1 MIKQKSI
8 AKEVTISGVG
18 LHTGQHVTMTLKPAP
33 INNGFTF
40 VRVDLEGAP
49 VIEAN
54 ANFVVSTE
62 RGTNLEYKGIQL
74 HTTEHVLAALVG
86 SDLDNVIIELNASE
100 PPIMDGSSKFFVE
113 AVLTA
118 GVIEQEAERDVY
130 VVKDVI
136 KYVDE
141 RTGSE
146 IIIMPSDKY
155 EVTAMV
161 DFGTKVLGTQNAT
174 LSDLS
179 DFKEEIAPAR
189 TFSFLHELETL
200 LNHGLIKGG
209 DLNNAIVYVD
219 KEISSDTIEKLKV
232 AFNKETISVNPNGIL
247 DNLTLHYPNEA
258 ARHKLLDV
266 IGDLA
271 LIGTR
276 IQGRVIANKPGHFVN
291 TQFAKKMAKIIK
303 EEKRNQVPT
312 YDLHKEPL
320 MDVTKIMSMLQ
331 HRFPFILIVKIIE
344 MNEKKPGHF
353 VNTHFAKKMA
363 KIIKEEKRN
372 QVPTYDLHKEPLMD
386 VTKIMSMLPHRF
398 PFILIDKIIEM
409 NETSVVGM
417 KNVTINEEFFNGH
430 FPGAPVMPGVLIVE
444 AMAQTGGILI
454 LSTVPD
460 PENYLTYF
468 MKIDNVKFKHKV
480 VPGDTLIFKLDLLS
494 PIRRGI
500 CHMQANAYANGR
512 LVAEAEL
519 MAQIVKS
526 N

>member
-1 MIKQKSI
+1 MIKQKTI
-8 AKEVTISGVG
+8 ASEVTVSGVG
-18 LHTGQHVTMTLKPAP
+18 LHTGQQVTMTLKPAP
-33 INNGFTF
+33 ANNGFTF

-49 VIEAN
+49 VMEAN
-54 ANFVVSTE
+54 ANYVVSTE
-62 RGTNLEYKGIQL
+62 RGTNLEYKGMQL

-100 PPIMDGSSKFFVE
+100 PPIMDGSSKYFIE
-113 AVLTA
+113 AVESV
-118 GVIEQEAERDVY
+118 GVVEQEAERDIY

-136 KYVDE
+136 TYKDE

-146 IIIMPSDKY
+146 IIIMPSDTY
-155 EVTAMV
+155 EVTTMV

-174 LSDLS
+174 LTDLK
-179 DFKEEIAPAR
+179 DFKEEISSAR
-189 TFSFLHELETL
+189 TFSFLHELEML

-219 KEISSDTIEKLKV
+219 KEISPETIDKLKV
-232 AFNKETISVNPNGIL
+232 AFGKDSIAVTPNGIL

-276 IQGRVIANKPGHFVN
+276 VQGRVIANKPGHFVN

-303 EEKRNQVPT
+303 EDRRNQVPC
-312 YDLHKEPL
+312 YD
-320 MDVTKIMSMLQ
+320 VC
-331 HRFPFILIVKIIE
+331 
-344 MNEKKPGHF
+344 
-353 VNTHFAKKMA
+353 
-363 KIIKEEKRN
+363 
-372 QVPTYDLHKEPLMD
+372 KEPLMD

-398 PFILIDKIIEM
+398 PFILVDKILEM
-409 NETSVVGM
+409 SETSVVGL

-468 MKIDNVKFKHKV
+468 MKIDNVKFKNKV

-500 CHMQANAYANGR
+500 CHMQANAYANGK

-519 MAQIVKS
+519 MAQIVKKT
-526 N
+526 NETKTN